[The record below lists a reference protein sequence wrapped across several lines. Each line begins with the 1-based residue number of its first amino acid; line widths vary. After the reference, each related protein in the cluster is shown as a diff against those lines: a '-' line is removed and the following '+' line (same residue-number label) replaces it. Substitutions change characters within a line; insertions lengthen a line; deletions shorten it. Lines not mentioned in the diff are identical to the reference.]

1 LVVTSHVHVL
11 LISTVASGLYE
22 VWMLNMTDNKCECVN
37 SIAHPHAC
45 LNRSKTLQ
53 FVSLPCLPSSVCTV
67 AFAFDCIVL
76 TGLTRAI
83 SSEGESAR
91 ITDTTLTRGL
101 VVVVPFLV
109 VEQVVASMPIAP
121 KHRPSSSNQHHDTA
135 MLGLQLY
142 LVGIGIQEVIAA
154 YTFALAVILH
164 RRLTTT
170 EVKGQ
175 HTTVIDL
182 PNHALTRWRSLS
194 CTLLL
199 SLGAIFTRIAYRLVE
214 LSGLF
219 TGFLLG
225 LAHYEVFFYTFEC
238 LPVLAA
244 LGVWAIVDTEG
255 LLDHGPSIGTLTG
268 PYSYHEVSEILL
280 DDQLPAL
287 LRAGAELK
295 CFR

>member
-1 LVVTSHVHVL
+1 
-11 LISTVASGLYE
+11 
-22 VWMLNMTDNKCECVN
+22 
-37 SIAHPHAC
+37 
-45 LNRSKTLQ
+45 
-53 FVSLPCLPSSVCTV
+53 VCTV
-67 AFAFDCIVL
+67 VFAFDCIVL

-83 SSEGESAR
+83 SPEGKLVR
-91 ITDTTLTRGL
+91 IKDTALTRGL
-101 VVVVPFLV
+101 VAAIPLLAI
-109 VEQVVASMPIAP
+109 EQVVASALIAP
-121 KHRPSSSNQHHDTA
+121 KHRPSSFGRHQDNA

-142 LVGIGIQEVIAA
+142 LVGIGIHEVIVA
-154 YTFALAVILH
+154 YTSALSVMLH

-170 EVKGQ
+170 EIKGQ
-175 HTTVIDL
+175 QTPAIDL
-182 PNHALTRWRSLS
+182 SKHALTRWRPLS
-194 CTLLL
+194 CALLF

-255 LLDHGPSIGTLTG
+255 LLDHGPPIGTLTG

-287 LRAGAELK
+287 LKAGAELK